1 MGAKKLTGNSHWNHS
16 RHGSIRAHFDPVQHR
31 LIRTE
36 GMGLGLYHRNGS
48 IGSVLYPRIL
58 HLGTILLTS
67 PVFALE
73 ISQGA
78 DNYRLMLVI
87 RRDVS
92 VHLVSALT
100 PLSSPSTNKFQLLEQ
115 LLQLVLAGRAP
126 TRYRHRQ
133 LRPQHVLPHF
143 FHFQPDIRRVSAL
156 VINQQRKLTIAV

>member
-1 MGAKKLTGNSHWNHS
+1 MGAKKLTGISHWNHS

-48 IGSVLYPRIL
+48 IGSVLYPSIL
-58 HLGTILLTS
+58 LLGTILLTS
-67 PVFALE
+67 AIFALE

-78 DNYRLMLVI
+78 DNHRLMHAV
-87 RRDVS
+87 RRDVP

-100 PLSSPSTNKFQLLEQ
+100 PLSLPSANTIQLLEQ
-115 LLQLVLAGRAP
+115 LLQLISAGCAP
-126 TRYRHRQ
+126 TRHRHRQ

-156 VINQQRKLTIAV
+156 PSNQQQQLTIAV